1 MHAYMVKALF
11 PVNHKPASVG
21 EPAGHSLRPSVSANT
36 RAPLDMPDRPQHRPP
51 RHGRASTE
59 DRQTLIFGIHA
70 VEAALANP
78 QRTVRHLWLTDNAEN
93 RLRPALTARQLAH
106 ERTSPRDLDRR
117 LGADTVHQ
125 GALLETD
132 PLPEPD
138 LAMLAEAA
146 AGRPIVVLDQV
157 TDPHNVGAILRSA
170 AVFGAAGLV
179 MTRRHS
185 PPLDGALA
193 KSASGALEH
202 VPVALVQN
210 LARALAEIKELGLI
224 VIGLDGEAP
233 DQLEAINWPERAALV
248 LGAEGKG
255 LRQLTRDSCDRL
267 ARIATDGPLA
277 SLNVSN
283 AAAVALHLGTMR
295 RMQARG

>member
-1 MHAYMVKALF
+1 
-11 PVNHKPASVG
+11 
-21 EPAGHSLRPSVSANT
+21 
-36 RAPLDMPDRPQHRPP
+36 MPDRHRQHAPK
-51 RHGRASTE
+51 RHRAAGHD

-78 QRTVRHLWLTDNAEN
+78 QRDVRRLYLTDNAEI
-93 RLRPALTARQLAH
+93 RLRPALAARQLTH

-138 LAMLAEAA
+138 LVELAEAA
-146 AGRPIVVLDQV
+146 GGRPIVVLDQV
-157 TDPHNVGAILRSA
+157 TDPHNVGAILRSS

-210 LARALAEIKELGLI
+210 LARALAELKELGLI

-233 DQLEAINWPERAALV
+233 DLLEEIDWPERAALV

-283 AAAVALHLGTMR
+283 AAAVALHLGCMR
-295 RMQARG
+295 RMQRPA